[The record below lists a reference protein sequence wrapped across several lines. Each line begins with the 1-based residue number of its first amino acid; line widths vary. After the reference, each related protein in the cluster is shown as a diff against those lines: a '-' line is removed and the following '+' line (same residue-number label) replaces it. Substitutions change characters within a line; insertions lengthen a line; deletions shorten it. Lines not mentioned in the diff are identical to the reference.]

1 MNEAYLILGGNIPD
15 RMEYLQLAIFELNK
29 INVYID
35 AKSSIYE
42 TEAWGSNSIF
52 SYLNMAMKIRT
63 EASAEMLLSQLL
75 IIEKK
80 IGRQRDLNHKNAD
93 RTMDIDILFFN
104 DLVIKTDTL
113 EIPHPRLHLRNFV
126 LKPMMEIAHN
136 FIHPILKKTIETL
149 YLQCEDE
156 LEVRFYS
163 NSI

>member
-1 MNEAYLILGGNIPD
+1 
-15 RMEYLQLAIFELNK
+15 
-29 INVYID
+29 VYVD

-42 TEAWGSNSIF
+42 TEAWGSNSILA
-52 SYLNMAMKIRT
+52 YLNMAMKIRT

-75 IIEKK
+75 SIEKK
-80 IGRQRDLNHKNAD
+80 VGRQRDINHKNAD

-104 DLVIKTDTL
+104 DLVIKTETL

-136 FIHPILKKTIETL
+136 FEHPIFKKTIETL
-149 YLQCEDE
+149 YLQCEDT